1 MYKILVSDPISP
13 EGLKSL
19 TEHKD
24 FEVDV
29 NTELSK
35 TELAETITN
44 YEGLIV
50 RSQTQ
55 VTSDII
61 SAAPNLKVIA
71 RAGVGVDNID
81 VDAATKHGV
90 IVINAPDGNTISATE
105 HSMAMILSMARNV
118 PQAHQSL
125 KNGKWD
131 RKIYRGTELYNK
143 TLGVIGAGR
152 IGIGVAKRAQS
163 FGMNIL
169 AFDPYLSEDKAKEL
183 NVTRATVEEIA
194 EQADFVTV
202 HTPLTPKTKGIVD
215 KAFFDKAKPTLQII
229 NVARGGI
236 IDEDALIEALDANQ
250 IQGAAIDVF
259 ETEPATDSPLVA
271 HDKIIVTPH
280 LGASTVEAQEKV
292 AVSVANEIVDI
303 FEQGNVVNAINAPKM
318 SFNEINDELKPYIEL
333 SKLTGEVGIQL
344 LEKAPRELQ
353 IKYKGDI
360 AIDDTSLLT
369 RTLVSGVL
377 RQDLAERV
385 NLINALVLL
394 NEQGVSYNIEKDTKH
409 RGFSNYIELTLIN
422 KDTQI
427 KIGATVLNGYGPRIV
442 RINDY
447 PVDFKPEKHQ
457 LVINHNDRPGI
468 VGRTGQILGEYNINI
483 ASMHLGRTNQGGNA
497 LMVLSIDHPV
507 TQDVIE
513 ALYEIEG
520 FNLIRSVELD
530 VESSIELDE
539 KVSETYHI

>member
-13 EGLKSL
+13 DGLKNL
-19 TEHKD
+19 TDHSD
-24 FEVDV
+24 FNVDIQTDL
-29 NTELSK
+29 NE
-35 TELAETITN
+35 TELAEIIPN

-55 VTSDII
+55 VTSNII
-61 SAAPNLKVIA
+61 AAAPNLKVIA

-81 VDAATKHGV
+81 VEAATKHGV

-131 RKIYRGTELYNK
+131 RKAYRGTELYNK

-183 NVTRATVEEIA
+183 NVIRATVDEIA

-202 HTPLTPKTKGIVD
+202 HTPLTPKTRGIVD
-215 KAFFDKAKPTLQII
+215 KAFFEKAKPTLQII

-236 IDEDALIEALDANQ
+236 IDEDALVEALDTNQ

-259 ETEPATDSPLVA
+259 ESEPATESPLVA

-292 AVSVANEIVDI
+292 AVSVANEIIDI
-303 FEQGNVVNAINAPKM
+303 FEHGNVVNAINAPKM

-360 AIDDTSLLT
+360 ALDDTSLLT

-442 RINDY
+442 RINEY

-497 LMVLSIDHPV
+497 LMILSIDHPV
-507 TQDVIE
+507 TQDVID

-530 VESSIELDE
+530 VA
-539 KVSETYHI
+539 VSENYNI

>member
-13 EGLKSL
+13 DGLKNL
-19 TEHKD
+19 TDHSD
-24 FEVDV
+24 FNVDIQTDL
-29 NTELSK
+29 NE
-35 TELAETITN
+35 TELAEIIPN

-55 VTSDII
+55 VTSNII
-61 SAAPNLKVIA
+61 AAAPNLKVIA

-81 VDAATKHGV
+81 VEAATKHGV

-131 RKIYRGTELYNK
+131 RKAYRGTELYNK

-183 NVTRATVEEIA
+183 NVTRATVDEIA

-202 HTPLTPKTKGIVD
+202 HTPLTPKTRGIVD
-215 KAFFDKAKPTLQII
+215 KAFFEKAKPTLQII

-236 IDEDALIEALDANQ
+236 IDEDALVEALDTDQ

-259 ETEPATDSPLVA
+259 ESGPATESPLVA

-292 AVSVANEIVDI
+292 AVSVANEIIDI
-303 FEQGNVVNAINAPKM
+303 FEHGNIVNAINAPKM

-360 AIDDTSLLT
+360 ALDDTSLLT

-442 RINDY
+442 RINEY

-468 VGRTGQILGEYNINI
+468 VGHTGQILGEYNINI

-497 LMVLSIDHPV
+497 LMILSIDHPV
-507 TQDVIE
+507 TQDVID

-530 VESSIELDE
+530 VA
-539 KVSETYHI
+539 VSENYNI

>member
-13 EGLKSL
+13 DGLKNL
-19 TEHKD
+19 TDHSD
-24 FEVDV
+24 FNVDIQTDL
-29 NTELSK
+29 NE
-35 TELAETITN
+35 TELAEIIPN

-55 VTSDII
+55 VTSNII
-61 SAAPNLKVIA
+61 AAAPNLKVIA

-81 VDAATKHGV
+81 VEAATKHGV

-131 RKIYRGTELYNK
+131 RKAYRGTELYNK

-183 NVTRATVEEIA
+183 NVTRATVDEIA

-202 HTPLTPKTKGIVD
+202 HTPLTPKTRGIVD
-215 KAFFDKAKPTLQII
+215 KAFFEKAKPTLQII

-236 IDEDALIEALDANQ
+236 IDEDALVEALDTNQ

-259 ETEPATDSPLVA
+259 ESEPATESPLVA

-292 AVSVANEIVDI
+292 AVSVANEIIDI
-303 FEQGNVVNAINAPKM
+303 FEHGNVVNAINAPKM

-360 AIDDTSLLT
+360 ALDDTSLLT

-442 RINDY
+442 RINEY

-497 LMVLSIDHPV
+497 LMILSIDHPV
-507 TQDVIE
+507 TQDVID

-530 VESSIELDE
+530 VAANENYNI
-539 KVSETYHI
+539 

>member
-1 MYKILVSDPISP
+1 MYKILVSDPILP

-35 TELAETITN
+35 TELAKTITN

-520 FNLIRSVELD
+520 FNLIRSVELN

-539 KVSETYHI
+539 KASETYHI

>member
-13 EGLKSL
+13 DGLKNL
-19 TEHKD
+19 TDHSD
-24 FEVDV
+24 FNVDIQTDL
-29 NTELSK
+29 NE
-35 TELAETITN
+35 TELAEIIPN

-55 VTSDII
+55 VTSNII
-61 SAAPNLKVIA
+61 AAAPNLKVIA

-81 VDAATKHGV
+81 VEAATKHGV

-131 RKIYRGTELYNK
+131 RKAYRGTELYNK

-183 NVTRATVEEIA
+183 NVTRATVDEIA

-215 KAFFDKAKPTLQII
+215 KAFFEKAKPTLQII

-236 IDEDALIEALDANQ
+236 IDEDALVEALDTNQ

-259 ETEPATDSPLVA
+259 ESEPATESPLVA

-292 AVSVANEIVDI
+292 AVSVANEIIDI
-303 FEQGNVVNAINAPKM
+303 FENGNVVNAINAPKM

-360 AIDDTSLLT
+360 ALDDTSLLT

-442 RINDY
+442 RINEY

-457 LVINHNDRPGI
+457 LVISHNDRPGI

-497 LMVLSIDHPV
+497 LMILSIDHPV
-507 TQDVIE
+507 TQDVID

-530 VESSIELDE
+530 VAANENYNI
-539 KVSETYHI
+539 

>member
-13 EGLKSL
+13 DGLKSL
-19 TEHKD
+19 TDHSD
-24 FEVDV
+24 FNVDIQTDL
-29 NTELSK
+29 NE
-35 TELAETITN
+35 TELAEIIPN

-55 VTSDII
+55 VTSNII
-61 SAAPNLKVIA
+61 AAAPNLKVIA

-81 VDAATKHGV
+81 VEAATKHGV

-131 RKIYRGTELYNK
+131 RKAYRGTELYNK

-183 NVTRATVEEIA
+183 NVTRATIDEIA

-202 HTPLTPKTKGIVD
+202 HTPLTPKTRGIVD

-236 IDEDALIEALDANQ
+236 IDEDALVEALDTNQ

-259 ETEPATDSPLVA
+259 ESEPATESPLVA

-292 AVSVANEIVDI
+292 AVSVANEIIDI
-303 FEQGNVVNAINAPKM
+303 FEHGNVINAINAPKM
-318 SFNEINDELKPYIEL
+318 TFSEINDELKPYIEL

-360 AIDDTSLLT
+360 ALDDTSLLT

-442 RINDY
+442 RINEY

-497 LMVLSIDHPV
+497 LMILSIDHPV
-507 TQDVIE
+507 TQDVID

-530 VESSIELDE
+530 VA
-539 KVSETYHI
+539 VSENYNI

>member
-13 EGLKSL
+13 DGLKSL
-19 TEHKD
+19 TDHSD
-24 FEVDV
+24 FNVDIQTDL
-29 NTELSK
+29 NE
-35 TELAETITN
+35 TELAEIIPN

-55 VTSDII
+55 VTSNII
-61 SAAPNLKVIA
+61 AAAPNLKVIA

-81 VDAATKHGV
+81 VEAATKHGV

-131 RKIYRGTELYNK
+131 RKAYRGTELYNK

-183 NVTRATVEEIA
+183 NVTRATVDEIA

-202 HTPLTPKTKGIVD
+202 HTPLTPKTRGIVD

-236 IDEDALIEALDANQ
+236 IDEDALVEALDTNQ

-259 ETEPATDSPLVA
+259 ESEPATESPLVA

-292 AVSVANEIVDI
+292 AVSVANEIIDI
-303 FEQGNVVNAINAPKM
+303 FEHGNVVNAINAPKM

-360 AIDDTSLLT
+360 ALDDTSLLT

-442 RINDY
+442 RINEY

-497 LMVLSIDHPV
+497 LMILSIDHPV
-507 TQDVIE
+507 TQDVID

-530 VESSIELDE
+530 VAANENYNI
-539 KVSETYHI
+539 

>member
-13 EGLKSL
+13 DGLKSL
-19 TEHKD
+19 TDHSD
-24 FEVDV
+24 FNVDIQTDL
-29 NTELSK
+29 NE
-35 TELAETITN
+35 TELAEIIPN

-55 VTSDII
+55 VTSNII
-61 SAAPNLKVIA
+61 AAAPNLKVIA

-81 VDAATKHGV
+81 VEAATKHGV

-131 RKIYRGTELYNK
+131 RKAYRGTELYNK

-183 NVTRATVEEIA
+183 NVTRATVDEIA

-202 HTPLTPKTKGIVD
+202 HTPLTPKTRGIVD
-215 KAFFDKAKPTLQII
+215 KAFFEKAKPTLQII

-236 IDEDALIEALDANQ
+236 IDEDALVEALDTNQ

-259 ETEPATDSPLVA
+259 ESEPATESPLVA

-292 AVSVANEIVDI
+292 AVSVANEIIDI
-303 FEQGNVVNAINAPKM
+303 FEHGNVVNAINAPKM

-360 AIDDTSLLT
+360 ALDDTSLLT

-442 RINDY
+442 RINEY

-497 LMVLSIDHPV
+497 LMILSIDHPV
-507 TQDVIE
+507 TQDVID

-530 VESSIELDE
+530 VAANENYNI
-539 KVSETYHI
+539 

>member
-19 TEHKD
+19 TDHKD
-24 FEVDV
+24 FEVV
-29 NTELSK
+29 TNTELSES
-35 TELAETITN
+35 ELIEKIVDF
-44 YEGLIV
+44 EGLIV

-55 VTSDII
+55 VTADII
-61 SAAPNLKVIA
+61 AAAPNLKVIA

-81 VDAATKHGV
+81 IDAATKHGV

-118 PQAHQSL
+118 PQAHKSL
-125 KNGKWD
+125 KEGKWD
-131 RKIYRGTELYNK
+131 RKTYRGTELYNK
-143 TLGVIGAGR
+143 TLGVVGAGR
-152 IGIGVAKRAQS
+152 IGLGVAKRAQS
-163 FGMNIL
+163 FGMKIL

-183 NVTRATVEEIA
+183 NVVRATVEEIA

-202 HTPLTPKTKGIVD
+202 HTPLTPKTRGIVGE
-215 KAFFDKAKPTLQII
+215 AFFEKAKPTLQII

-236 IDEDALIEALDANQ
+236 IDEAALLNALNEGK
-250 IQGAAIDVF
+250 IQAAALDVF
-259 ETEPATDSPLVA
+259 ETEPATESPLVK
-271 HDKIIVTPH
+271 HDKVVVTPH

-303 FEQGNVVNAINAPKM
+303 FENGNVLNAINAPRM
-318 SFNEINDELKPYIEL
+318 TYNEINEELKPYIEL

-344 LEKAPRELQ
+344 LEKAPRELH
-353 IKYKGDI
+353 IKYEGDL
-360 AIDDTSLLT
+360 ALDDTSLIT

-377 RQDLAERV
+377 RQDLGERV

-394 NEQGVSYNIEKDTKH
+394 NEQGVSYNIEKNAKH

-422 KDTQI
+422 KDTEI

-447 PVDFKPEKHQ
+447 PVDFKPEQHQ
-457 LVINHNDRPGI
+457 LVINHTDKPGI
-468 VGRTGQILGEYNINI
+468 VGRTGQILGEFDINI
-483 ASMHLGRTNQGGNA
+483 ASMHLGRTNLGGNA

-507 TQDVIE
+507 NQDVID
-513 ALYEIEG
+513 ALFQIEG
-520 FNLIRSVELD
+520 FNNVRSVELD
-530 VESSIELDE
+530 IPKD
-539 KVSETYHI
+539 TNYNI

>member
-13 EGLKSL
+13 DGLKSL
-19 TEHKD
+19 TDHSD
-24 FEVDV
+24 FNVDIQTDL
-29 NTELSK
+29 NE
-35 TELAETITN
+35 TELAEIIPN

-55 VTSDII
+55 VTSNII
-61 SAAPNLKVIA
+61 AAAPNLKVIA

-81 VDAATKHGV
+81 VEAATKHGV

-131 RKIYRGTELYNK
+131 RKAYRGTELYNK

-183 NVTRATVEEIA
+183 NVTRATVDEIA

-202 HTPLTPKTKGIVD
+202 HTPLTPKTRGIVD
-215 KAFFDKAKPTLQII
+215 KAFFEKAKPTLQII

-236 IDEDALIEALDANQ
+236 IDEDALVEALDTNQ

-259 ETEPATDSPLVA
+259 ESEPATESPLVA

-292 AVSVANEIVDI
+292 AVSVANEIIDI
-303 FEQGNVVNAINAPKM
+303 FEHGNVINAINAPKM
-318 SFNEINDELKPYIEL
+318 TFSEINDELKPYIEL

-360 AIDDTSLLT
+360 ALDDTSLLT

-442 RINDY
+442 RINEY

-497 LMVLSIDHPV
+497 LMILSIDHPV
-507 TQDVIE
+507 TQDVID

-530 VESSIELDE
+530 VA
-539 KVSETYHI
+539 VSENYNI

>member
-1 MYKILVSDPISP
+1 M
-13 EGLKSL
+13 
-19 TEHKD
+19 
-24 FEVDV
+24 
-29 NTELSK
+29 
-35 TELAETITN
+35 
-44 YEGLIV
+44 
-50 RSQTQ
+50 
-55 VTSDII
+55 
-61 SAAPNLKVIA
+61 
-71 RAGVGVDNID
+71 
-81 VDAATKHGV
+81 
-90 IVINAPDGNTISATE
+90 
-105 HSMAMILSMARNV
+105 
-118 PQAHQSL
+118 
-125 KNGKWD
+125 
-131 RKIYRGTELYNK
+131 
-143 TLGVIGAGR
+143 
-152 IGIGVAKRAQS
+152 
-163 FGMNIL
+163 
-169 AFDPYLSEDKAKEL
+169 
-183 NVTRATVEEIA
+183 
-194 EQADFVTV
+194 
-202 HTPLTPKTKGIVD
+202 HTPLTPKTRGIVD
-215 KAFFDKAKPTLQII
+215 KAFFEKAKPTLQII

-236 IDEDALIEALDANQ
+236 IDEDALVEALDTDQ

-259 ETEPATDSPLVA
+259 ESGPATESPLVA

-292 AVSVANEIVDI
+292 AVSVANEIIDI
-303 FEQGNVVNAINAPKM
+303 FEHGNVVNAINAPKM

-360 AIDDTSLLT
+360 ALDDTSLLT

-442 RINDY
+442 RINEY

-468 VGRTGQILGEYNINI
+468 VGHTGQILGEYNINI

-497 LMVLSIDHPV
+497 LMILSIDHPV
-507 TQDVIE
+507 TQDVID

-530 VESSIELDE
+530 VA
-539 KVSETYHI
+539 VSENYNI

>member
-19 TEHKD
+19 TDHKD
-24 FEVDV
+24 FEVV
-29 NTELSK
+29 TNTELSES
-35 TELAETITN
+35 ELIEKIADF
-44 YEGLIV
+44 EGLIV

-55 VTSDII
+55 VTADVIA
-61 SAAPNLKVIA
+61 AAPNLKVIA

-81 VDAATKHGV
+81 IDAATKHGV

-118 PQAHQSL
+118 PQAHKSL
-125 KNGKWD
+125 KEGKWD
-131 RKIYRGTELYNK
+131 RKTYRGTELYNK
-143 TLGVIGAGR
+143 VLGVVGAGR
-152 IGIGVAKRAQS
+152 IGLGVAKRAQS
-163 FGMNIL
+163 FGMKIL

-183 NVTRATVEEIA
+183 NVIRASVDEIA

-202 HTPLTPKTKGIVD
+202 HTPLTPKTKGIVGE
-215 KAFFDKAKPTLQII
+215 AFFAKAKPTLQII

-236 IDEDALIEALDANQ
+236 IDEEALLNALNEDR
-250 IQGAAIDVF
+250 IQAAALDVF
-259 ETEPATDSPLVA
+259 ETEPATESPLVK
-271 HDKIIVTPH
+271 HDKVVVTPH

-303 FEQGNVVNAINAPKM
+303 FENGNVLNAINAPRM
-318 SFNEINDELKPYIEL
+318 TYNEINEELKPYIEL

-344 LEKAPRELQ
+344 LEKAPRELH
-353 IKYKGDI
+353 IKYEGDL
-360 AIDDTSLLT
+360 ALDDTSLIT

-377 RQDLAERV
+377 RQDLGERV

-394 NEQGVSYNIEKDTKH
+394 NEQGVSYNIEKNTKH

-447 PVDFKPEKHQ
+447 PVDFKPEQHQ
-457 LVINHNDRPGI
+457 LVINHTDKPGI
-468 VGRTGQILGEYNINI
+468 VGRTGQILGEFDINI
-483 ASMHLGRTNQGGNA
+483 ASMHLGRTNLGGNA

-507 TQDVIE
+507 NQDVID
-513 ALYEIEG
+513 ALFQIEG
-520 FNLIRSVELD
+520 FNNVRSVELD
-530 VESSIELDE
+530 IPQD
-539 KVSETYHI
+539 TNYNI

>member
-13 EGLKSL
+13 DGLKNL
-19 TEHKD
+19 TDHSD
-24 FEVDV
+24 FNVDIQTDL
-29 NTELSK
+29 NE
-35 TELAETITN
+35 TELAEIIPN

-55 VTSDII
+55 VTSNII
-61 SAAPNLKVIA
+61 AAAPNLKVIA

-81 VDAATKHGV
+81 VEAATKHGV

-131 RKIYRGTELYNK
+131 RKAYRGTELYNK

-183 NVTRATVEEIA
+183 NVTRATVDEIA

-202 HTPLTPKTKGIVD
+202 HTPLTPKTRGIVD
-215 KAFFDKAKPTLQII
+215 KAFFEKAKPTLQII

-236 IDEDALIEALDANQ
+236 IDEDALVEALDTDQ

-259 ETEPATDSPLVA
+259 ESGPATESPLVA

-292 AVSVANEIVDI
+292 AVSVANEIIDI
-303 FEQGNVVNAINAPKM
+303 FEHGNVVNAINAPKM

-360 AIDDTSLLT
+360 ALDDTSLLT

-442 RINDY
+442 RINEY

-457 LVINHNDRPGI
+457 LVINHNDRPGT

-497 LMVLSIDHPV
+497 LMILSIDHPV
-507 TQDVIE
+507 TQDVID

-530 VESSIELDE
+530 VA
-539 KVSETYHI
+539 VSENYNI

>member
-13 EGLKSL
+13 DGLKNLTDHGDFNVDIQTDLNETEL
-19 TEHKD
+19 TE
-24 FEVDV
+24 
-29 NTELSK
+29 
-35 TELAETITN
+35 IIPN

-55 VTSDII
+55 VTSNII
-61 SAAPNLKVIA
+61 AAAPNLKVIA

-81 VDAATKHGV
+81 VEAATKHGV

-131 RKIYRGTELYNK
+131 RKAYRGTELYNK

-183 NVTRATVEEIA
+183 NVTRATVDEIA

-202 HTPLTPKTKGIVD
+202 HTPLTPKTRGIVD
-215 KAFFDKAKPTLQII
+215 KAFFEKAKSTLQII

-236 IDEDALIEALDANQ
+236 IDEDALVEALDTNQ

-259 ETEPATDSPLVA
+259 ESEPATESPLVA

-292 AVSVANEIVDI
+292 AVSVANEIIDI
-303 FEQGNVVNAINAPKM
+303 FEHGNVVNAINMPKM

-360 AIDDTSLLT
+360 ALDDTSLLT

-442 RINDY
+442 RINEY

-497 LMVLSIDHPV
+497 LMILSIDHPV
-507 TQDVIE
+507 TQDVID

-530 VESSIELDE
+530 VA
-539 KVSETYHI
+539 VSENYNI